1 LTQDPHLCT
10 FVRNADEVDLIAELE
25 LMVESPA
32 TVEDSLKPFRLAGRS
47 IVITGAA
54 GALGSAAARALYQAG
69 ARLTLAGGNERG
81 LESLVAELRGTGE
94 ASVVPVRP
102 EDPRTAEEIV
112 VAAADAFGSVDGL
125 LVASGVN
132 HVAPIVDMSVADF
145 DRVQSANVRGS
156 WLMCQAVGRRLLA
169 QGTGGSVVLVSST
182 RGRLGHP
189 AGYSAYCPSKA
200 AVDLLVKS
208 LAAEWGS
215 HQIRVNAL
223 APTVFRSELTA
234 WMYQDDARGR
244 ATREAMLARIPL
256 GRLAE
261 PEDFVGALVYL
272 LSDASAFLTGQV
284 IYLDGG
290 YTAC

>member
-1 LTQDPHLCT
+1 MAP
-10 FVRNADEVDLIAELE
+10 
-25 LMVESPA
+25 
-32 TVEDSLKPFRLAGRS
+32 TVEDILTPFRLAGES
-47 IVITGAA
+47 VVITGAT

-69 ARLTLAGGNERG
+69 ARLTLAGGNEQR
-81 LESLVAELRGTGE
+81 LASLVAQLRGTGQ
-94 ASVVPVRP
+94 ASVVPMRP
-102 EDPRTAEEIV
+102 DDPDAAEGIV
-112 VAAADAFGSVDGL
+112 SAAIDAFGTVDGL

-132 HVAPIVDMSVADF
+132 HVAPIVEMAVADF

-215 HQIRVNAL
+215 HRIRVNAL

-234 WMYQDDARGR
+234 WMYEDDDKGR
-244 ATREAMLARIPL
+244 ATREAMLGRIPL

-261 PEDFVGALVYL
+261 PEDFVGALIYL
-272 LSDASAFLTGQV
+272 LSGASSFLTGQV
-284 IYLDGG
+284 LYLDGG